1 MVDASKLHDE
11 APSPFAPKTFTPTS
25 GSVNQKTATAVQKV
39 LDTVHGISEKEPEK
53 VSQGGGLFGGLS
65 TASTTTTTSGASGG
79 TGLFG
84 SVSSGSEKSGLFQV
98 KKEVTKTQSIASS
111 NATSGGFNFGTPKK
125 DAKAEI
131 PKPSLFGSSA
141 PSSGDGGAGGIFG
154 KKPEAKP
161 AVSEVEKA
169 PEKKTS
175 IFAKPSGGSTGG
187 IFGSSAPSG
196 GGIFGSAPSK
206 PSENPFASKA
216 PSTPKANPFG
226 SKSSGVNP
234 FGSSSSGGASSGGLF
249 GSTSTKTPVK
259 EYKFNEEKESEDEN
273 DQTEDE
279 VSGDEEEEDSAEDQ
293 SADETLIPNRQ
304 SEEPPV
310 ETKVGFKLYSRKM
323 ILSYLA
329 KIHI

>member
-1 MVDASKLHDE
+1 MHDE

-25 GSVNQKTATAVQKV
+25 GFVNQKTATAVQKV

-65 TASTTTTTSGASGG
+65 TASTTSGASGG

-141 PSSGDGGAGGIFG
+141 PSSGEGGIFG
-154 KKPEAKP
+154 KKPEVKP
-161 AVSEVEKA
+161 AATEVEKA
-169 PEKKTS
+169 PEKKS
-175 IFAKPSGGSTGG
+175 IFGKPSGGSTGG

-196 GGIFGSAPSK
+196 GGVFGSAPTK
-206 PSENPFASKA
+206 PTENPFASKA

-226 SKSSGVNP
+226 SKSAGVNP
-234 FGSSSSGGASSGGLF
+234 FGSASSGGGGLF

-273 DQTEDE
+273 DETEDE
-279 VSGDEEEEDSAEDQ
+279 VSGDEEAEDSAEDQ

-310 ETKVGFKLYSRKM
+310 ETKVGFKLFFQEK
-323 ILSYLA
+323 
-329 KIHI
+329 

>member
-39 LDTVHGISEKEPEK
+39 LDTVHGISGKEPEK

-65 TASTTTTTSGASGG
+65 TASTTTSASGASGG

-111 NATSGGFNFGTPKK
+111 NASSGGFNFGTPKK

-141 PSSGDGGAGGIFG
+141 PPSGDSGAAGGIFG

-169 PEKKTS
+169 PEKKS
-175 IFAKPSGGSTGG
+175 IFGKPSGGSTGG

-196 GGIFGSAPSK
+196 GGIFGSAPAK
-206 PSENPFASKA
+206 PTENPFASKA

-226 SKSSGVNP
+226 SKSAGVNP
-234 FGSSSSGGASSGGLF
+234 FGSASSGGGGGLF

-273 DQTEDE
+273 DETEDE
-279 VSGDEEEEDSAEDQ
+279 VSGDEEDSAENQ

-310 ETKVGFKLYSRKM
+310 ETKVGFKLYFRK
-323 ILSYLA
+323 
-329 KIHI
+329 

>member
-1 MVDASKLHDE
+1 MDASKLHDE

-39 LDTVHGISEKEPEK
+39 LDTVHGISGKEPEK
-53 VSQGGGLFGGLS
+53 VSGGLFGGPS
-65 TASTTTTTSGASGG
+65 TASTTYSASGAS
-79 TGLFG
+79 TGSFG

-111 NATSGGFNFGTPKK
+111 GGFNFGTPKK
-125 DAKAEI
+125 DTKAEI

-141 PSSGDGGAGGIFG
+141 PPSGDSGASGGIFG

-161 AVSEVEKA
+161 SASEVEKA
-169 PEKKTS
+169 PEKKS
-175 IFAKPSGGSTGG
+175 IFGKPSGGSTGG

-196 GGIFGSAPSK
+196 GGIFGSAPAK
-206 PSENPFASKA
+206 PTENPFASKA

-226 SKSSGVNP
+226 SKSAGVNP
-234 FGSSSSGGASSGGLF
+234 FGSASSGGGGGLF

-273 DQTEDE
+273 DETEDE
-279 VSGDEEEEDSAEDQ
+279 VSGDEEEDSAEDQ

-304 SEEPPV
+304 SDEPPV
-310 ETKVGFKLYSRKM
+310 ETKVGFKLFFQGKRIFTK
-323 ILSYLA
+323 LSE
-329 KIHI
+329 

>member
-39 LDTVHGISEKEPEK
+39 LDTVHGISGKEPEK

-65 TASTTTTTSGASGG
+65 TASTTTSASGASGG

-111 NATSGGFNFGTPKK
+111 NASSGGFNFGTPKK

-141 PSSGDGGAGGIFG
+141 PPSGDSGAAGGFFG
-154 KKPEAKP
+154 KKPQAKP

-169 PEKKTS
+169 PEKKS
-175 IFAKPSGGSTGG
+175 IFGKPSGGSTGG

-196 GGIFGSAPSK
+196 GGIFGSAPAK
-206 PSENPFASKA
+206 PTENPFASKA

-226 SKSSGVNP
+226 SKSAGVNP
-234 FGSSSSGGASSGGLF
+234 FGSASSGGGGGLF

-273 DQTEDE
+273 DETEDE
-279 VSGDEEEEDSAEDQ
+279 VSGDEEED

-310 ETKVGFKLYSRKM
+310 ETKVGFKLYSRK
-323 ILSYLA
+323 
-329 KIHI
+329 

>member
-39 LDTVHGISEKEPEK
+39 LDTVHGISGKEPEK

-65 TASTTTTTSGASGG
+65 TASTTTSASGASGG

-111 NATSGGFNFGTPKK
+111 NASSGGFNFGSPKK
-125 DAKAEI
+125 DVKAEI

-141 PSSGDGGAGGIFG
+141 PPSGDSGAAGGFFG
-154 KKPEAKP
+154 KKPQAKP

-169 PEKKTS
+169 PEKKS
-175 IFAKPSGGSTGG
+175 IFGKPSGGSTGG

-196 GGIFGSAPSK
+196 GGIFGSAPAK
-206 PSENPFASKA
+206 PTENPFASKA

-226 SKSSGVNP
+226 SKSAGVNP
-234 FGSSSSGGASSGGLF
+234 FGSASSGGGGGLF

-273 DQTEDE
+273 DETEDE
-279 VSGDEEEEDSAEDQ
+279 VSGDEEED

-310 ETKVGFKLYSRKM
+310 ETKVGFKLYSRK
-323 ILSYLA
+323 
-329 KIHI
+329 

>member
-1 MVDASKLHDE
+1 MDASKLHDE

-39 LDTVHGISEKEPEK
+39 LDTVHGISGKEPEK
-53 VSQGGGLFGGLS
+53 VSGGLFGGPS
-65 TASTTTTTSGASGG
+65 TASTTSSASGAS

-111 NATSGGFNFGTPKK
+111 GGFNFGTPKK
-125 DAKAEI
+125 DTKAEI
-131 PKPSLFGSSA
+131 PKPSLFGSGA
-141 PSSGDGGAGGIFG
+141 PPSGDSGASGGIFG

-161 AVSEVEKA
+161 AALEVEK
-169 PEKKTS
+169 ES
-175 IFAKPSGGSTGG
+175 IFGKPSGGSTGG

-196 GGIFGSAPSK
+196 GGIFGSAPAK
-206 PSENPFASKA
+206 PTENPFASKA

-226 SKSSGVNP
+226 SKSAGVNP
-234 FGSSSSGGASSGGLF
+234 FGSASSGGGGGLF
-249 GSTSTKTPVK
+249 GSTSTNTPVK

-273 DQTEDE
+273 DETEDE
-279 VSGDEEEEDSAEDQ
+279 VSGDEEEDSAEDQ

-304 SEEPPV
+304 SDEPPV
-310 ETKVGFKLYSRKM
+310 ETKVGFKLFFQGKRIFTK
-323 ILSYLA
+323 LSE
-329 KIHI
+329 